1 MILVGI
7 DIDKNRHTF
16 SIIDK
21 ETGEIL
27 ANPSVFNN
35 SQEGFLFLI
44 RKLSSLTNQSFLS
57 AWKIPGIITL
67 PYPDIFLTVAILLL
81 LSTQQLLTLPE
92 NSRAALPKTIPLIL

>member
-44 RKLSSLTNQSFLS
+44 RKLSRQIKASYRHGRYRALSLC
-57 AWKIPGIITL
+57 
-67 PYPDIFLTVAILLL
+67 LTQI
-81 LSTQQLLTLPE
+81 S
-92 NSRAALPKTIPLIL
+92 S